1 MAKKSETIWN
11 LEFWVAMILITLG
24 AVMAAGALELI
35 LIPNLMIDGGING
48 ISIILNTLFGGSL
61 GLIIF
66 VLNLPFLILGYKQL
80 GKKFVLKAGY
90 GMALFSI
97 LLEVFGNYTPLIED
111 TLLATVYGGILL
123 GIGCGLIIKEG
134 GCLDGTEIIAILINR
149 KRSVSVGQVVL
160 GFNIIIYGAAI
171 FVFGAERALYSLLT
185 YFVSYKVIDMVSDGL
200 NSAKAA
206 FIITDDGR
214 EIAKEI
220 LKRLGRTVTVL
231 SGEGIIS
238 HGDKRVLYTVITR
251 FEVSIL
257 KDILNEVD
265 DSSFVTIFD
274 VSEIIGNHIK
284 KTPSSVNEK
293 IENRQVWW
301 RFLYVENKVRGC

>member
-1 MAKKSETIWN
+1 MAKQSKGLLSWSFC
-11 LEFWVAMILITLG
+11 LSLILITIG
-24 AVMAAGALELI
+24 AVMSAVALELI
-35 LIPNLMIDGGING
+35 LIPNSMIDGGMNG

-61 GLIIF
+61 GIIIF
-66 VLNLPFLILGYKQL
+66 IVNLPFLILFYKQL
-80 GKKFVLKAGY
+80 GKKFVFKAGY
-90 GMALFSI
+90 GMILFSI
-97 LLEVFGNYTPLIED
+97 LLEVFHNYTPIIDD

-123 GIGCGLIIKEG
+123 GVGCGLIIKEG
-134 GCLDGTEIIAILINR
+134 GCLDGTEIVAILINR
-149 KRSVSVGQVVL
+149 KKSLSVGQVVFC
-160 GFNIIIYGAAI
+160 FNIVIYGAAI

-206 FIITDDGR
+206 FIITDDGS
-214 EIAKEI
+214 EIASAI

-265 DSSFVTIFD
+265 DSSFVTVFD

-284 KTPSSVNEK
+284 KAPSVKESKES
-293 IENRQVWW
+293 RQISW
-301 RFLYVENKVRGC
+301 RFLFCVL

>member
-1 MAKKSETIWN
+1 MAKKAVKIFDWDFCF
-11 LEFWVAMILITLG
+11 LLILITFG
-24 AVMAAGALELI
+24 AVMAAIALELI
-35 LIPNLMIDGGING
+35 LIPNLMIDGGVNG

-61 GLIIF
+61 GIIIF
-66 VLNLPFLILGYKQL
+66 VLNLPFLILGYRQL
-80 GKKFVLKAGY
+80 GSKFVFKAGY

-97 LLEVFGNYTPLIED
+97 LLEVFNSYTPLIDD
-111 TLLATVYGGILL
+111 TLLATVYGGIML
-123 GIGCGLIIKEG
+123 GVGCGIIIKCG
-134 GCLDGTEIIAILINR
+134 GCLDGTEIVAILINR
-149 KRSVSVGQVVL
+149 KKSVSVGQVVL
-160 GFNIIIYGAAI
+160 GFNIVIYGAAI

-185 YFVSYKVIDMVSDGL
+185 YFVTYKVIDMVSDGL

-206 FIITDDGR
+206 FIITDDGK
-214 EIAKEI
+214 EIASEI

-265 DSSFVTIFD
+265 DSSFVTVFD

-284 KTPSSVNEK
+284 STPSVKKEK
-293 IENRQVWW
+293 NR
-301 RFLYVENKVRGC
+301 LIS

>member
-1 MAKKSETIWN
+1 MAKKAVRILDWN
-11 LEFWVAMILITLG
+11 FCLSLILITLG
-24 AVMAAGALELI
+24 SVMAAIALELI
-35 LIPNLMIDGGING
+35 LIPNSMIDGGMNG
-48 ISIILNTLFGGSL
+48 VSIILNTLFGGSL

-66 VLNLPFLILGYKQL
+66 IVNLPFLILGYRQL
-80 GKKFVLKAGY
+80 GKKFVFKAGY
-90 GMALFSI
+90 GMILFSI
-97 LLEVFGNYTPLIED
+97 LLEVFGNYSPLIDD
-111 TLLATVYGGILL
+111 TLLATVYGGIML
-123 GIGCGLIIKEG
+123 GVGCGLIIKEG
-134 GCLDGTEIIAILINR
+134 GCLDGTEIVAILINR
-149 KRSVSVGQVVL
+149 KKSVSVGQVVL
-160 GFNIIIYGAAI
+160 CFNIVIYGAAI

-185 YFVSYKVIDMVSDGL
+185 YFITYKVIDMVSDGL

-214 EIAKEI
+214 EIASEI

-265 DSSFVTIFD
+265 DSSFVTVFD

-284 KTPSSVNEK
+284 SRPNIKENV
-293 IENRQVWW
+293 ENRQIS
-301 RFLYVENKVRGC
+301 

>member
-1 MAKKSETIWN
+1 MQKSSSKILN
-11 LEFWVAMILITLG
+11 LEFYLSLILITLG
-24 AVMAAGALELI
+24 SVMAALALELI
-35 LIPNLMIDGGING
+35 LIPNSMIDGGMNG
-48 ISIILNTLFGGSL
+48 VSIILNTLFGGSL
-61 GLIIF
+61 GVIIF
-66 VLNLPFLILGYKQL
+66 IVNLPFLILGYKQL
-80 GKKFVLKAGY
+80 GKKFVFKAGY
-90 GMALFSI
+90 GMVLFSI
-97 LLEVFGNYTPLIED
+97 LLEVFGNYEPLIDD

-123 GIGCGLIIKEG
+123 GVGCGIIIKEG
-134 GCLDGTEIIAILINR
+134 GCLDGTEIVAILINR
-149 KRSVSVGQVVL
+149 KRSLSVGQVVL
-160 GFNIIIYGAAI
+160 CFNVVIYGAAI

-185 YFVSYKVIDMVSDGL
+185 YFISYKVIDMVSDGL

-206 FIITDDGR
+206 FIITDDGT
-214 EIAKEI
+214 EIASEI

-265 DSSFVTIFD
+265 DSSFVTVFD

-284 KTPSSVNEK
+284 KTPNRVNVEG
-293 IENRQVWW
+293 ENRQIS
-301 RFLYVENKVRGC
+301 

>member
-1 MAKKSETIWN
+1 MQKSSSKILN
-11 LEFWVAMILITLG
+11 LEFYLSLILITLG
-24 AVMAAGALELI
+24 SVMAALALELI
-35 LIPNLMIDGGING
+35 LIPNSMIDGGMNG
-48 ISIILNTLFGGSL
+48 VSIILNTLFGGSL
-61 GLIIF
+61 GVIIF
-66 VLNLPFLILGYKQL
+66 IVNLPFLILGYKQL
-80 GKKFVLKAGY
+80 GKKFVFKAGY

-97 LLEVFGNYTPLIED
+97 LLEVFGNYEPLIDD

-123 GIGCGLIIKEG
+123 GVGCGIIIKEG
-134 GCLDGTEIIAILINR
+134 GCLDGTEIVAILINR
-149 KRSVSVGQVVL
+149 KRSLSVGQVVL
-160 GFNIIIYGAAI
+160 CFNVVIYGAAI

-185 YFVSYKVIDMVSDGL
+185 YFISYKVIDMVSDGL

-206 FIITDDGR
+206 FIITDDGT
-214 EIAKEI
+214 EIASEI

-265 DSSFVTIFD
+265 DSSFVTVFD

-284 KTPSSVNEK
+284 KTP
-293 IENRQVWW
+293 NRVK
-301 RFLYVENKVRGC
+301 VEGEDRQIS

>member
-1 MAKKSETIWN
+1 MAKQSKGLLSWSFC
-11 LEFWVAMILITLG
+11 LSLILITIG
-24 AVMAAGALELI
+24 AVMSAVALELI
-35 LIPNLMIDGGING
+35 LIPNSMIDGGMNG
-48 ISIILNTLFGGSL
+48 ISIILNILFGGSL
-61 GLIIF
+61 GIIIF
-66 VLNLPFLILGYKQL
+66 IVNLPFLILGYKQL
-80 GKKFVLKAGY
+80 GKKFVFKAGY
-90 GMALFSI
+90 GMILFSI
-97 LLEVFGNYTPLIED
+97 LLEVFHNYTPIIDD

-123 GIGCGLIIKEG
+123 GVGCGLIIKEG
-134 GCLDGTEIIAILINR
+134 GCLDGTEIVAILINR
-149 KRSVSVGQVVL
+149 KKSLSVGQVVFC
-160 GFNIIIYGAAI
+160 FNIVIYGAAI

-206 FIITDDGR
+206 FIITDDGS
-214 EIAKEI
+214 EIASAI

-265 DSSFVTIFD
+265 DSSFVTVFD

-284 KTPSSVNEK
+284 KAPSVKEGKES
-293 IENRQVWW
+293 RQIS
-301 RFLYVENKVRGC
+301 

>member
-1 MAKKSETIWN
+1 MAKQSKGLLSWSFC
-11 LEFWVAMILITLG
+11 LSLILITIG
-24 AVMAAGALELI
+24 AVMSAVALELI
-35 LIPNLMIDGGING
+35 LIPNSMIDGGMNG

-61 GLIIF
+61 GIIIF
-66 VLNLPFLILGYKQL
+66 IVNLPFLILGYKQL
-80 GKKFVLKAGY
+80 GKKFVFKVGY
-90 GMALFSI
+90 GMILFSI
-97 LLEVFGNYTPLIED
+97 LLEVFHNYTPIIDD

-123 GIGCGLIIKEG
+123 GVGCGLIIKEG
-134 GCLDGTEIIAILINR
+134 GCLDGTEIVAILINR
-149 KRSVSVGQVVL
+149 KKSLSVGQVVFC
-160 GFNIIIYGAAI
+160 FNIVIYGAAI

-206 FIITDDGR
+206 FIITDDGS
-214 EIAKEI
+214 EIASAI

-265 DSSFVTIFD
+265 DSSFVTVFD

-284 KTPSSVNEK
+284 KAPSVKESKES
-293 IENRQVWW
+293 RQIS
-301 RFLYVENKVRGC
+301 

>member
-1 MAKKSETIWN
+1 MQKKSNKILGWDFI
-11 LEFWVAMILITLG
+11 LSIILITIG
-24 AVMAAGALELI
+24 AVMAAVALKLI
-35 LIPNLMIDGGING
+35 LIPNSMIDGGMNG
-48 ISIILNTLFGGSL
+48 VSIILNTLFGGSL

-66 VLNLPFLILGYKQL
+66 IVNLPFLILGYNQL

-97 LLEVFGNYTPLIED
+97 LLEVFNNYTPLIDD

-123 GIGCGLIIKEG
+123 GVGCGIIIKEG
-134 GCLDGTEIIAILINR
+134 GCLDGTEIVAILINR
-149 KRSVSVGQVVL
+149 KRSLSVGQVVL
-160 GFNIIIYGAAI
+160 CFNIVIYGAAI

-185 YFVSYKVIDMVSDGL
+185 YFISYKVIDMVSDGL

-206 FIITDDGR
+206 FIITDDGT
-214 EIAKEI
+214 EIADEI

-257 KDILNEVD
+257 KDILNETN

-284 KTPSSVNEK
+284 KTP
-293 IENRQVWW
+293 NRV
-301 RFLYVENKVRGC
+301 NKVIEDRQ

>member
-1 MAKKSETIWN
+1 MLRKSNKILGWDFI
-11 LEFWVAMILITLG
+11 LSLILITIG
-24 AVMAAGALELI
+24 AVMSAIALKLI
-35 LIPNLMIDGGING
+35 LIPNSMIDGGMNG
-48 ISIILNTLFGGSL
+48 VSIILNTLFGGSL

-66 VLNLPFLILGYKQL
+66 IVNLPFLVLGYNQL

-97 LLEVFGNYTPLIED
+97 LLEIFNNYTPLIDD

-123 GIGCGLIIKEG
+123 GVGCGIIIKEG
-134 GCLDGTEIIAILINR
+134 GCLDGTEIVAILINR
-149 KRSVSVGQVVL
+149 KRSLSVGQVVL
-160 GFNIIIYGAAI
+160 CFNIVIYGAAI

-185 YFVSYKVIDMVSDGL
+185 YFISYKVIDMVSDGL

-206 FIITDDGR
+206 FIITDDGT
-214 EIAKEI
+214 EIADKI

-238 HGDKRVLYTVITR
+238 HGNKRVLYTVITR

-257 KDILNEVD
+257 KDILNETN
-265 DSSFVTIFD
+265 DSSFVTVFD

-284 KTPSSVNEK
+284 KTPNHVN
-293 IENRQVWW
+293 
-301 RFLYVENKVRGC
+301 

>member
-1 MAKKSETIWN
+1 MAKQSKGLLSWSFC
-11 LEFWVAMILITLG
+11 LSLILITIG
-24 AVMAAGALELI
+24 AVMSAVALELI
-35 LIPNLMIDGGING
+35 LIPNSMIDGGMNG

-61 GLIIF
+61 GIIIF
-66 VLNLPFLILGYKQL
+66 IVNLPFLILGYKQL
-80 GKKFVLKAGY
+80 GKKFVFKVGY
-90 GMALFSI
+90 GMILFSI
-97 LLEVFGNYTPLIED
+97 LLEVFHNYTPIIDD
-111 TLLATVYGGILL
+111 TLLATVYGGIIL
-123 GIGCGLIIKEG
+123 GVGCGLIIKEG
-134 GCLDGTEIIAILINR
+134 GCLDGTEIVAILINR
-149 KRSVSVGQVVL
+149 KKSLSVGQVVFC
-160 GFNIIIYGAAI
+160 FNIVIYGAAI

-206 FIITDDGR
+206 FIITDDGS
-214 EIAKEI
+214 EIASAI

-265 DSSFVTIFD
+265 DSSFVTVFD

-284 KTPSSVNEK
+284 KAPSVKESKES
-293 IENRQVWW
+293 RQI
-301 RFLYVENKVRGC
+301 L

>member
-1 MAKKSETIWN
+1 MAKQSKGLLSWSFC
-11 LEFWVAMILITLG
+11 LSLILITIG
-24 AVMAAGALELI
+24 AVMSAVALELI
-35 LIPNLMIDGGING
+35 LIPNSMIDGGMNG

-61 GLIIF
+61 GIIIF
-66 VLNLPFLILGYKQL
+66 IVNLPFLILGYKQL
-80 GKKFVLKAGY
+80 GKKFVFKAGY
-90 GMALFSI
+90 GMILFSI
-97 LLEVFGNYTPLIED
+97 LLEVFHNYTPIIDD

-123 GIGCGLIIKEG
+123 GVGCGLIIKEG
-134 GCLDGTEIIAILINR
+134 GCLDGTEIVAILINR
-149 KRSVSVGQVVL
+149 KKSLSVGQVVFC
-160 GFNIIIYGAAI
+160 FNIVIYGAAI

-206 FIITDDGR
+206 FIITDDGS
-214 EIAKEI
+214 EIASAI

-238 HGDKRVLYTVITR
+238 HGDKRVLYTVLIR
-251 FEVSIL
+251 FDVSIL

-265 DSSFVTIFD
+265 DSSFVTVFD

-284 KTPSSVNEK
+284 KAPSVKESKES
-293 IENRQVWW
+293 RQIS
-301 RFLYVENKVRGC
+301 